1 MQNCP
6 QFRAVKV
13 ECKAEAWLHGSKARA
28 QAQLPKIQDS
38 EGTSNLAD
46 WVLKCWA
53 AGLQFWE
60 SLWLGTGLVPEPVLE
75 ESPMGMKGL
84 HLGVVVL
91 KGYSGRK
98 LGRSLWRWPF
108 HGMVLWF
115 YYLQHHWKG
124 VKAHASHG
132 SNIAPLVIIRME
144 TPWVMDVWGKR
155 ETNRQGTLM
164 AGNLF
169 YWLALLGTLGE
180 FCI

>member
-1 MQNCP
+1 
-6 QFRAVKV
+6 
-13 ECKAEAWLHGSKARA
+13 
-28 QAQLPKIQDS
+28 
-38 EGTSNLAD
+38 
-46 WVLKCWA
+46 
-53 AGLQFWE
+53 
-60 SLWLGTGLVPEPVLE
+60 
-75 ESPMGMKGL
+75 MKGL

-144 TPWVMDVWGKR
+144 TPWVMDVLGKR
-155 ETNRQGTLM
+155 ETNQQWTLM

-169 YWLALLGTLGE
+169 YWLVLLEAPWGSFVFRFFLLELSTRNFWVASLRNTHATRSPLLCSRAWLELGSLWE
-180 FCI
+180 KKLEPG